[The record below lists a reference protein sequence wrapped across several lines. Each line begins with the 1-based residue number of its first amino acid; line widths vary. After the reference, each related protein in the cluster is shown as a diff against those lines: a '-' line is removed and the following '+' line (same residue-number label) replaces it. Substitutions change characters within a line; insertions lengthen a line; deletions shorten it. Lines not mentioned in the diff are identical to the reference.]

1 MLTWR
6 TVAVENDGDLAF
18 ADAPTTISVS
28 LAPTGSGGSGT
39 PPNPPIVNI
48 SPPTAQE
55 DGLINLGVTATG
67 DPGDTVV
74 VVLTALPPGVTIT
87 GAIRDGYGNYILP
100 VVGGAISPA
109 VQIRAGAD
117 FAGQLN
123 FPMRVVATNA
133 SLLEAS
139 VTTNS
144 VVTVEAIPDGP
155 TASLSVSSGPEG
167 APIALGLAV
176 NPRDNDGASPEIVD
190 FAGTGVTVTVPAGS
204 VLTGG
209 TDLGGGVYRFTS
221 AAALAAA
228 TLIPPED
235 YHGPIAIQVASRT
248 IDIDADGG
256 GPFPRRRAPWS
267 PRR

>member
-1 MLTWR
+1 
-6 TVAVENDGDLAF
+6 
-18 ADAPTTISVS
+18 
-28 LAPTGSGGSGT
+28 
-39 PPNPPIVNI
+39 
-48 SPPTAQE
+48 
-55 DGLINLGVTATG
+55 
-67 DPGDTVV
+67 
-74 VVLTALPPGVTIT
+74 
-87 GAIRDGYGNYILP
+87 
-100 VVGGAISPA
+100 
-109 VQIRAGAD
+109 
-117 FAGQLN
+117 
-123 FPMRVVATNA
+123 MRVVATNA

-256 GPFPRRRAPWS
+256 GPLSAPASAVVTQTLTVTIAARADAPLVTVAGRITGLRIRRSRCPASRRRWTTPTPAMARRYS
-267 PRR
+267 PLSSKASRRDRASPARPTMATGPGP